1 MKNLFCINK
10 DVPESTATFD
20 ENPYLAGRVSEA
32 TRELLDHAIDVLRN
46 DPAEAE
52 PTPEQVA
59 LKTRARTMWGIGLV
73 SLIGAIVLFA
83 LSDKIGV
90 SGTVPTVIEL
100 ALLAV
105 SVVATVIA
113 RRYESKITAAYRE
126 SMKPDFAEASERL
139 SRASEQAAR
148 ELGVPRGASPLE
160 ILPYR
165 YKLVNGERVRAGKK
179 NRFDNISTS
188 AWVKDDTL
196 CLATA
201 QEVYRIP
208 LAEIRHARRIDEDF
222 EVDFWLKPEPPESDA
237 YRAYNIRSAGLLAKR
252 CRTYYAVQVGE
263 AHELLIPCYDWPTF
277 LSSVGDVTVE
287 EVK

>member
-10 DVPESTATFD
+10 DVPDSTATFD
-20 ENPYLAGRVSEA
+20 ENPYLAGRVSDK
-32 TRELLDHAIDVLRN
+32 TRELLDHALDVLRN
-46 DPAEAE
+46 DPVAAE
-52 PTPEQVA
+52 PTPEQAA
-59 LKTRARTMWGIGLV
+59 LKTRARTMWGIGLI

-83 LSDKIGV
+83 LSDKL
-90 SGTVPTVIEL
+90 SGTMPTIIEL
-100 ALLAV
+100 SLLAV

-126 SMKPDFAEASERL
+126 SMKPDFAEATERL
-139 SRASEQAAR
+139 NHASEQAAR
-148 ELGVPRGASPLE
+148 ELGVPHGSSPLE

-165 YKLVNGERVRAGKK
+165 YKMANGERVRVGKK

-188 AWVKDDTL
+188 AWVEGDTL

-208 LAEIRHARRIDEDF
+208 LAEIRHVRRIDEDF

-237 YRAYNIRSAGLLAKR
+237 YRAYNIRSAGLLGKK
-252 CRTYYAVQVGE
+252 CRTYYAVQIGE
-263 AHELLIPCYDWPTF
+263 AYELLLPCYDWPTF
-277 LSSVGDVTVE
+277 HALVGEVPVE
-287 EVK
+287 DAQ

>member
-10 DVPESTATFD
+10 DVPDSTATFD
-20 ENPYLAGRVSEA
+20 ENPYLAGRVSAE
-32 TRELLDHAIDVLRN
+32 TRELLDHALDVLRN
-46 DPAEAE
+46 DPVAAE
-52 PTPEQVA
+52 PTPEQAA
-59 LKTRARTMWGIGLV
+59 LKKRARTMWGVGLI
-73 SLIGAIVLFA
+73 SLLGAIVLFV

-90 SGTVPTVIEL
+90 SGTVPAIAEF

-105 SVVATVIA
+105 SVVATILA

-165 YKLVNGERVRAGKK
+165 YKMANGERVRVGKK

-188 AWVKDDTL
+188 AWVDGETL

-208 LAEIRHARRIDEDF
+208 LTEIHLARRIDEDF

-237 YRAYNIRSAGLLAKR
+237 YRAYNIRSAGMLAKR
-252 CRTYYAVQVGE
+252 CRTYYAVQIGE
-263 AHELLIPCYDWPTF
+263 AHELLLPCYDWPTF
-277 LSSVGDVTVE
+277 LSLVGDVTVE
-287 EVK
+287 EAK

>member
-10 DVPESTATFD
+10 DVPDSTATFD

-32 TRELLDHAIDVLRN
+32 TRELLDHALDVLRN
-46 DPAEAE
+46 DPTTAE
-52 PTPEQVA
+52 PTPEQAA
-59 LKTRARTMWGIGLV
+59 LKKRARTMWGVGLI
-73 SLIGAIVLFA
+73 SLLGAIVLFV

-90 SGTVPTVIEL
+90 SGTVPAIAEF

-105 SVVATVIA
+105 SVVATILA

-126 SMKPDFAEASERL
+126 SMKLDFSEATERL
-139 SRASEQAAR
+139 NHASEQAAR
-148 ELGVPRGASPLE
+148 ELGVPHGSSPLE

-165 YKLVNGERVRAGKK
+165 YKMANGERVRVGKK

-188 AWVKDDTL
+188 AWVEGDTL

-201 QEVYRIP
+201 QEAYRIP

-222 EVDFWLKPEPPESDA
+222 EVDFWLKPEPPNSDL
-237 YRAYNIRSAGLLAKR
+237 YRAYNIRSAGMLAKR
-252 CRTYYAVQVGE
+252 CRTYYAVQIGE
-263 AHELLIPCYDWPTF
+263 AHELLLPCYDWPTF
-277 LSSVGDVTVE
+277 LSLVGDVTVQDAE
-287 EVK
+287 